1 MGTSRPA
8 LLIVT
13 HIDWDHAWQRPQAIA
28 TALARDF
35 DVTVVSPVA
44 RRRSQLS
51 RNPRRG
57 LRVVRVWRLPGSLR
71 SAPVF
76 RLNNRLVAAQVGN
89 LARHLAFSALVV
101 TAPECAAWIEN
112 ATAAEVFYDCMDD
125 ALAFPQD
132 DRVRELRSVLERG
145 LLARARHVF
154 CSSDELALRCAAR
167 GAADERVSVVANGYD
182 PLAFPID
189 PSSTAPRG
197 GELILGYF
205 GTIADWLD
213 VDLLHRLVTADSRL
227 TIDLIGPGAL
237 PPRFAHPRL
246 RVFAPMPHRELRGAV
261 SNCHAMILPF
271 RDTPLTRA
279 VDPVKMYEYL
289 ALGKPVLCP
298 ALPVL
303 AKFSPFATLYRD
315 AAECVAL
322 VASRAIASPA
332 TREARAQFLADS
344 TWQQRADSMAR
355 TIFARHPLAQSTRA
369 SIAQRAPR

>member
-28 TALARDF
+28 TALSRDF
-35 DVTVVSPVA
+35 DVTVVSPVG
-44 RRRSQLS
+44 RQRSQLAA
-51 RNPRRG
+51 NPRDGVSVR
-57 LRVVRVWRLPGSLR
+57 RVWRVPGSLR
-71 SAPVF
+71 SASVF
-76 RLNNRLVAAQVGN
+76 RLNNRLVAAQVGH
-89 LARHLAFSALVV
+89 LARRHAISALIA
-101 TAPECAAWIEN
+101 TAPECDAWIQTL
-112 ATAAEVFYDCMDD
+112 AGTAVFYDCMDD

-132 DRVRELRSVLERG
+132 TRVRDLKSALERR

-154 CSSDELALRCAAR
+154 CSSDELALRCVAR
-167 GAADERVSVVANGYD
+167 GAARERLSVVANGYD

-189 PSSTAPRG
+189 PSSNPPRS

-213 VDLLHRLVTADSRL
+213 VDLLHRLVTADARL
-227 TIDLIGPGAL
+227 TINLIGPGAL
-237 PPRFAHPRL
+237 PARFAHPRL
-246 RVFAPMPHRELRGAV
+246 RVHAPMPHRDLRGAV
-261 SNCHAMILPF
+261 SACQAMILPF

-303 AKFSPFATLYRD
+303 ARFSPFATLYRD
-315 AAECVAL
+315 AAECVGL
-322 VASRAIASPA
+322 VASRAIPSPA
-332 TREARAQFLADS
+332 TREARAQFLADA
-344 TWQQRADSMAR
+344 TWQRRADSIAQ
-355 TIFARHPLAQSTRA
+355 TIRAADPLAELPRD
-369 SIAQRAPR
+369 SIAQQARR